1 MTSRYEGPF
10 VMNTE
15 EELDQ
20 AVIDHPSGRRTE
32 IESPARAFGAR
43 TDGRGLDRRLDRLSD
58 TRALHARLI
67 RLNVRSG

>member
-1 MTSRYEGPF
+1 MTSRHEGPF

-32 IESPARAFGAR
+32 IESPARPLALAPTNEAWTGGSIASVI
-43 TDGRGLDRRLDRLSD
+43 RGPFMR
-58 TRALHARLI
+58 
-67 RLNVRSG
+67 V